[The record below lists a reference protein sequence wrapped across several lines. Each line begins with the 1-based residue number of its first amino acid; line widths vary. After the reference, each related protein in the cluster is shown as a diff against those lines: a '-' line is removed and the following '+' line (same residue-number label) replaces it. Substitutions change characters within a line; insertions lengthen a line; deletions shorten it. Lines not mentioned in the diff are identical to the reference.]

1 MNLNNYKII
10 QSRQWPL
17 VLSINLGTQSLKY
30 LILQR
35 KGRKLKVLGFG
46 RFSLDDEG
54 MGSESFQQLVRWV
67 VKKIARFKGI
77 KTVLGLEG
85 QQIVINTE
93 SLPALSRKE
102 LQQTIHFGIEREF
115 SKEGAGVPFISDFLS
130 LGPDPENEGNYQYM
144 TMGAAEEAVEEKIYP
159 FASEGVVPTKVIPSV
174 LAVANLVRL
183 IPDVNEQDMVGILD
197 IGAQRS
203 IFVVLKNGKID
214 YFREIAIG
222 GDDFTK
228 GITGT
233 IFHEGRAIQFKT
245 EEALEFKLKYGY
257 PIGFSEE
264 MTFLGAPLSEVGMM
278 MRPVVERLLGEVQ
291 RSIGFYKEKSGGR
304 DVECLYL
311 VGGGARLKHLPDVLA
326 EKMDIPVTVLPVPE
340 ELSVS
345 GGVDQQKA
353 FHHKFSEQAIG
364 LALALESSPEGNL
377 LPKSHKLINR
387 MAIIQRGLRCL
398 AAAVVV
404 LLVFLTYTYR
414 SKIIS
419 LGERIASMEARVSRS
434 TNSGPMFE
442 SLQNKKLELDMKIR
456 NLSRMMEQDETL
468 IQVLRLFSHTVPEN
482 MTLILLEYGEEE
494 EDPRNVRRR
503 AEEGQP
509 DQNAPRKIVRIQGVS
524 HKPSND
530 VRIYLAKLIV
540 ELEKSGYFSDVKFEK
555 DTYAPEENQYG
566 FEFVGY
572 LAGN

>member
-1 MNLNNYKII
+1 MNLTKYKII
-10 QSRQWPL
+10 PSRQWPL
-17 VLSINLGTQSLKY
+17 VLGINLGTQSLKY

-46 RFSLDDEG
+46 RFSLEYEG
-54 MGSESFQQLVRWV
+54 LESESFQQVVRWL
-67 VKKIARFKGI
+67 VKKIARFKGM
-77 KTVLGLEG
+77 KTVFGLEG
-85 QQIVINTE
+85 QEIVINTE
-93 SLPALSRKE
+93 SLPSLSNKE

-115 SKEGAGVPFISDFLS
+115 SKEGAGVPFISDYQS
-130 LGPDPENEGNYQYM
+130 LGPDPENEGNYQYV
-144 TMGAAEEAVEEKIYP
+144 TMGAAEEAVEEKVYP
-159 FASEGVVPTKVIPSV
+159 FASEGVIPTKIIPSV
-174 LAVANLVRL
+174 LAVGNLVRL
-183 IPDVNEQDMVGILD
+183 IPDMGERGLIGVLD

-203 IFVVLKNGKID
+203 ILAVFKNGKID

-257 PIGFSEE
+257 PIGFSEG

-304 DVECLYL
+304 EVESLYL
-311 VGGGARLKHLPDVLA
+311 VGGGARLKHLADVLS
-326 EKMDIPVTVLPVPE
+326 EKIEMPVTVLSVPE
-340 ELSVS
+340 ELRVS
-345 GGVDQQKA
+345 GNEEQQKI
-353 FHHKFSEQAIG
+353 FHHKFSEQAIS

-377 LPKSHKLINR
+377 LPKAYKLVNR
-387 MAIIQRGLRCL
+387 TAIIQRSLRYL

-404 LLVFLTYTYR
+404 LLVFLTFTYR
-414 SKIIS
+414 SKITS
-419 LGERIASMEARVSRS
+419 LSDRIATMEVRVSRS
-434 TNSGPMFE
+434 KNSGPMFE
-442 SLQNKKLELDMKIR
+442 ALQNKKLELDAKIR

-482 MTLILLEYGEEE
+482 LTLILLEYGEEE
-494 EDPRNVRRR
+494 KDPRNVRRR
-503 AEEGQP
+503 AEEGEP
-509 DQNAPRKIVRIQGVS
+509 DPDTPRKIVRIQGVS
-524 HKPSND
+524 PKPSND

-540 ELEKSGYFSDVKFEK
+540 ELEKSGYFSDVKFEN
-555 DTYAPEENQYG
+555 DLYAPEENQYS

-572 LAGN
+572 LEGH

>member
-1 MNLNNYKII
+1 VKLNNYKII
-10 QSRQWPL
+10 KSRQWPL

-54 MGSESFQQLVRWV
+54 VESESFQQVVRWL
-67 VKKIARFKGI
+67 VKKIACFKGI

-102 LQQTIHFGIEREF
+102 LEQTIHFGIEREF
-115 SKEGAGVPFISDFLS
+115 SKEGAGVPFISDFQS
-130 LGPDPENEGNYQYM
+130 LGPDPENEGHYQYM
-144 TMGAAEEAVEEKIYP
+144 TMGAAEEAVEEKVYP

-183 IPDVNEQDMVGILD
+183 IPDVNEQDMVGVLD

-203 IFVVLKNGKID
+203 ILVVLKNGKID
-214 YFREIAIG
+214 YFREITIG

-257 PIGFSEE
+257 PIGFSEG

-291 RSIGFYKEKSGGR
+291 RSIGFYKEKSGGQE
-304 DVECLYL
+304 VGSLYL

-345 GGVDQQKA
+345 GDVEQQKA

-387 MAIIQRGLRCL
+387 MAIIQRGLRYL

-404 LLVFLTYTYR
+404 LLVFLTSTYR
-414 SKIIS
+414 GKITS
-419 LGERIASMEARVSRS
+419 LSERIASMEARVSRS
-434 TNSGPMFE
+434 KNSGPMFE
-442 SLQNKKLELDMKIR
+442 SLQNKKLELDMKIG

-503 AEEGQP
+503 AGEVEP
-509 DQNAPRKIVRIQGVS
+509 DQNALRKIVRIQGVS

-555 DTYAPEENQYG
+555 DNYAPEENQYG